1 LSNFLYNESI
11 RIVSHIGSE
20 VHIHYIL
27 VDLYSVVK
35 ELVCVVLTA
44 MLGMPG
50 GVLLFLPLYHPLH
63 DLAGIHSE
71 VTFFMLFTI
80 FLLICWTADRTPS
93 PDARPRSG
101 T

>member
-1 LSNFLYNESI
+1 
-11 RIVSHIGSE
+11 
-20 VHIHYIL
+20 
-27 VDLYSVVK
+27 LYSVGT
-35 ELVCVVLTA
+35 ELACTVLSA
-44 MLGMPG
+44 ILGMPG

-80 FLLICWTADRTPS
+80 FLLISWTGDRTPT

-101 T
+101 TYFFLLMVLLGNMFFIWGGAVG